1 MIIERNITPFV
12 VFTDDTLGHALNKIG
27 DNRKGVV
34 FAVTQGGV
42 LEGVLTDGDFRR
54 WLLASRELRL
64 DLPVR
69 EAMNREYVS
78 APAARRAS
86 DIADLFS
93 ERIEYVPLLDRQ
105 RRLVAIASRSA
116 QGLAIDGRE
125 IGPGHPAF
133 LIAEIGNNHNGSL
146 ETALALVDAAAAA
159 GADCVKF
166 QMRDMEEVYGRLDAD
181 RQDLGAQYTLDL
193 LARFQLSDDDLF
205 RAFDHARARGLVAL
219 CTPWDRASLAA
230 LERYGLGGYK
240 VASADLTNHD
250 LLAEI
255 AATRKPMIV
264 STGMSSEAE
273 IVDAV
278 QLLRLEGA
286 SHALL
291 HCNSTYPAPAKDVNL
306 AYMARLAEIGR
317 GAPVGYSGH
326 ERGIAIALAAVARGA
341 AIVEKHFTFDRNQEG
356 NDHRVSLLP
365 DEFARFVDGA
375 RDVEAALG
383 SQKPRRVTQGE
394 MMNRETLGKSLVA
407 ARALSSGTV
416 VGEADVAVRS
426 PGNGLPP
433 YQRDRLVGVVLRRD
447 LAAGAPFF
455 PADLERPEVV
465 ARDYSFRRPFGL
477 PVRFHDVDRLAERTN
492 CDLVE
497 FHLSYKDMELDPGD
511 FLTRER
517 YPLGVVVHAPE
528 LFAGDHVLDL
538 ASRDA
543 DYRRQSI
550 TELERVVRLTEALA
564 PRFDT
569 TGRPLVIVNVGG
581 FTQDRFLP
589 AGERER
595 LYDLVGEALAR
606 FSGSGVELIPQTMPP
621 FPWHFGGQRFHNLF
635 MDGGEIAGFCA
646 EHGMRVCL
654 DVSHSKLAC
663 AHARTSFSAFLA
675 EVGPHAAH
683 LHLVDAQGVDGEGL
697 QIGEGEIDFA
707 HLAETLDQTCPQASF
722 VPEVWQG
729 HKNEGEGFWIALER
743 LEAYF

>member
-291 HCNSTYPAPAKDVNL
+291 HCNS
-306 AYMARLAEIGR
+306 
-317 GAPVGYSGH
+317 
-326 ERGIAIALAAVARGA
+326 
-341 AIVEKHFTFDRNQEG
+341 
-356 NDHRVSLLP
+356 
-365 DEFARFVDGA
+365 
-375 RDVEAALG
+375 
-383 SQKPRRVTQGE
+383 
-394 MMNRETLGKSLVA
+394 
-407 ARALSSGTV
+407 RA
-416 VGEADVAVRS
+416 
-426 PGNGLPP
+426 
-433 YQRDRLVGVVLRRD
+433 
-447 LAAGAPFF
+447 
-455 PADLERPEVV
+455 
-465 ARDYSFRRPFGL
+465 
-477 PVRFHDVDRLAERTN
+477 
-492 CDLVE
+492 
-497 FHLSYKDMELDPGD
+497 
-511 FLTRER
+511 
-517 YPLGVVVHAPE
+517 
-528 LFAGDHVLDL
+528 
-538 ASRDA
+538 
-543 DYRRQSI
+543 
-550 TELERVVRLTEALA
+550 
-564 PRFDT
+564 
-569 TGRPLVIVNVGG
+569 
-581 FTQDRFLP
+581 
-589 AGERER
+589 
-595 LYDLVGEALAR
+595 
-606 FSGSGVELIPQTMPP
+606 
-621 FPWHFGGQRFHNLF
+621 
-635 MDGGEIAGFCA
+635 
-646 EHGMRVCL
+646 
-654 DVSHSKLAC
+654 
-663 AHARTSFSAFLA
+663 
-675 EVGPHAAH
+675 
-683 LHLVDAQGVDGEGL
+683 
-697 QIGEGEIDFA
+697 
-707 HLAETLDQTCPQASF
+707 
-722 VPEVWQG
+722 
-729 HKNEGEGFWIALER
+729 
-743 LEAYF
+743 